1 MRKLLPLLLASSLL
15 FAIPVRIGI
24 SKGWQSVLLTC
35 DVPFEVVNLGSGERI
50 SSLEP
55 GQVLR
60 IRFLQKKITRYWMT
74 MRIEEEFRRREIKEW
89 LTRAGLS
96 VLEEGAILKAM
107 SELEVETTVVVEEL
121 RKKGIEVSVSPEE
134 ERLVNF
140 EMEKAEEGRIWLSPD
155 PLRFRSKSQ
164 GGIFALSLNDSNTK
178 RHYKGEMEI
187 RINQQGVPVLINEL
201 ELEDYLKAVLPA
213 EISPSFPYEC
223 LKAQAIVSRTYA
235 LSSLGRH
242 RAEGFDLCNNQ
253 HCQTYLGCDYEK
265 PILNKAVDET
275 RGMVI
280 TYEGKIAHTPFHTS
294 CGGVTADNT
303 LWGKDLPYLRVRI
316 DGEGK
321 YDLQSEEG
329 IKQLLNSKDFNCC
342 RSPQFRWERCYS
354 KQELERIFSGSLRV
368 LLRNPSLEFN
378 KLVDLKVERRDTSG
392 RVRVLRI
399 ESEGGAFHLQGNDI
413 RWAFGNGSLASPG
426 SLPSLLFYI
435 EKEEGKDGVL
445 FRIKGGGYG
454 HGVGFCQ
461 GGASALAQK
470 GYKYDE
476 IIKYYFFGVSLTD
489 IRNLSREDLSKLGII
504 IKDDQSQIEID
515 EGRWTS
521 RPPCRPPRLPN

>member
-1 MRKLLPLLLASSLL
+1 MRKLLPLLFASSLL
-15 FAIPVRIGI
+15 PAIPVRIGI

-35 DVPFEVVNLGSGERI
+35 NAPFEVVNLASGEGI
-50 SSLEP
+50 SSLGA

-60 IRFLQKKITRYWMT
+60 IRFLQKKITRYWMA
-74 MRIEEEFRRREIKEW
+74 MRIEDEFRRREIKGW

-96 VLEEGAILKAM
+96 ILEEGAILKVM
-107 SELEVETTVVVEEL
+107 SELEVETMVVADEL
-121 RKKGIEVSVSPEE
+121 KKRGIKVSISPEE
-134 ERLVNF
+134 VRAVNF
-140 EMEKAEEGRIWLSPD
+140 EMEKAEEGRIWLSVD
-155 PLRFRSKSQ
+155 PLRLQSKSR
-164 GGIFALSLNDSNTK
+164 GGIFALSLNDSSTK

-187 RINQQGVPVLINEL
+187 RMNQQGVPVLINEL
-201 ELEDYLKAVLPA
+201 ELEDYLKAVLPV

-242 RAEGFDLCNNQ
+242 GAEDFDLCNNQ

-265 PILNKAVDET
+265 PILNKAVGET

-280 TYEGKIAHTPFHTS
+280 TYGGKIAHTPFHTS

-329 IKQLLNSKDFNCC
+329 IKQLLNSKDFNCSP
-342 RSPQFRWERCYS
+342 SPQFRWERCYS
-354 KQELERIFSGSLRV
+354 TKELERIFSRSLPV
-368 LLRNPSLEFN
+368 ILRNSSLEFD
-378 KLVDLKVERRDTSG
+378 KLVDLKVEQRDTSG

-399 ESEGGAFHLQGNDI
+399 ESEGGTFELQGGDI

-435 EKEEGKDGVL
+435 EREEGEDGVL

-454 HGVGFCQ
+454 HGVGLCQ

-504 IKDDQSQIEID
+504 IKND
-515 EGRWTS
+515 
-521 RPPCRPPRLPN
+521 